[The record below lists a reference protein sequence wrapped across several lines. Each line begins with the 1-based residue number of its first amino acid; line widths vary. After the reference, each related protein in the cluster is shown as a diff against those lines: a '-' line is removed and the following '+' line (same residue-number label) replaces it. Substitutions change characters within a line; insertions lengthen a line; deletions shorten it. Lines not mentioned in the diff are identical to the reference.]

1 MQMSQQ
7 EPPRTT
13 INDMPVE
20 ILLEIGKNLRS
31 RKDYRNLCYIKSF
44 QRVARELLY
53 DCCGVNCDVVALMMT
68 VLRFPELGALI
79 RKLTLSASSYRN
91 FREPTP
97 EEIELIKK
105 YVHGLGLGL
114 SELQRWIRICD
125 ECLNDGHNGYCVKRG
140 IIFALLLLNTP
151 NVTSFYI
158 CCPLYWRPFVHRI
171 SPDFP
176 WQVVTQH
183 YWAVAFPPHGHC
195 LTRPPPVFQNLKSI
209 SIRAKS
215 IDVPQLAP
223 LFKLKSLRELDVWGA
238 TDRHAS
244 VS

>member
-44 QRVARELLY
+44 QRVAIELLY

-68 VLRFPELGALI
+68 ALI
-79 RKLTLSASSYRN
+79 RKLTLSASSYCN

-105 YVHGLGLGL
+105 YVHGLGFGL

-125 ECLNDGHNGYCVKRG
+125 ECLNDGHNGYCAKRG
-140 IIFALLLLNTP
+140 IMFALLLLNTP
-151 NVTSFYI
+151 NVASFYTYY
-158 CCPLYWRPFVHRI
+158 PSYWRPFVHEI
-171 SPDFP
+171 NSDFP
-176 WQVVTQH
+176 WQAVTQH
-183 YWAVAFPPHGHC
+183 Y
-195 LTRPPPVFQNLKSI
+195 
-209 SIRAKS
+209 
-215 IDVPQLAP
+215 
-223 LFKLKSLRELDVWGA
+223 
-238 TDRHAS
+238 
-244 VS
+244 